1 MDINHI
7 LKCWVSSGERNMTE
21 REWVKRRLMGYQ
33 RDDQSS
39 LWDLLWI
46 HWQSQRRLKRGSRE
60 VLYLFDCHR
69 QTPKNIITS
78 QLAV

>member
-1 MDINHI
+1 
-7 LKCWVSSGERNMTE
+7 MTE

-60 VLYLFDCHR
+60 VLYIRLSPSDTKEYHYFTTR
-69 QTPKNIITS
+69 RLKPQG
-78 QLAV
+78 